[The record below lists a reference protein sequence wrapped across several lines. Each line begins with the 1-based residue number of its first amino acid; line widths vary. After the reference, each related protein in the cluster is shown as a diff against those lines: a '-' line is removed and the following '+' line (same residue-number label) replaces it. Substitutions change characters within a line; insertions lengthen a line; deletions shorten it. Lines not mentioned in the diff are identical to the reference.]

1 MKKLRLRK
9 VRQEPNKYILVKWL
23 KIEIILI

>member
-23 KIEIILI
+23 KMEIILI